1 MGIFNSYLLG
11 SVKKSVGNLTMYVA
25 KGVSIVRG
33 KAMNVH
39 NPRTEKQQKQRA
51 KMKVLTE
58 LSSRFST
65 ILSMSYP
72 RTTGLVHASN
82 RFVQDNMEAV
92 QVDDEMKATV
102 DFGQLTLSAGK
113 LKSVKISV
121 RCAENGET
129 LTFTQTA
136 QAQKLAVN
144 PKDRAY
150 VVAYE
155 KEQKEADIFEL
166 KPRKEGGETVV
177 DMPEEWQIGN
187 CEFYAFVRNESGTL
201 TSRTTRLTVTAG

>member
-33 KAMNVH
+33 KPLSIH
-39 NPRTEKQQKQRA
+39 NPRTEKQQIQRA
-51 KMKVLTE
+51 KMKALNE
-58 LSSRFST
+58 LSSSFT
-65 ILSMSYP
+65 AILSMSYP

-82 RFVQDNMEAV
+82 RFVRDNMEAV
-92 QVDDEMKATV
+92 RVDEDFKATV
-102 DFGQLTLSAGK
+102 DFEKLTLSSGK
-113 LKSVKISV
+113 LKPVKISV
-121 RCAENGET
+121 RCAEDGAT

-144 PKDRAY
+144 PKDKAY
-150 VVAYE
+150 VVVYE

-166 KPRKEGGETVV
+166 KPRREGGETVV
-177 DMPEEWQIGN
+177 NMPEEWQIGH
-187 CEFYAFVRNESGTL
+187 CEFYAFVRNESGSL
-201 TSRTTRLTVTAG
+201 TSRSTRLTVSAD